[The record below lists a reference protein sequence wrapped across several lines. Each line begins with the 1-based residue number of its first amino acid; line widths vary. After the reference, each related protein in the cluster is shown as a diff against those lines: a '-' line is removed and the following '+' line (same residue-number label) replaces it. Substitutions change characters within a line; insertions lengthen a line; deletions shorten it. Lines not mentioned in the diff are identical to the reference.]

1 MKKLLL
7 SAILFIAA
15 ISYKGMAQTDLGRI
29 SGNFQV
35 DAQSYKEDT
44 SIGAQKV
51 DEEVRAN
58 AFLNLIYTKDK
69 FSAGIRYETYLK
81 EILGFDSRW
90 AGPNGNGIGG
100 IPFRYARY
108 TDDLFELTAGNFYEQ
123 IGTGMIFRSYE
134 ERGLGLDNALDGVKL
149 KLYPANGLR
158 ITGMIGRQR
167 SFFDYGPGLV
177 RALDVDVNATQIINE
192 YLKGDNGTGVQDWQ
206 LSLGGGLSSKFQK
219 DPGGEF
225 ILPQNVMAWSGRFNL
240 VAGEFSLQG
249 EYATKCNDPTSV
261 NILNNPNALNYNKG
275 QGLFLSGAYS
285 TAGLGISLSYKTV
298 DNMDYRSDRNSTLTN
313 LVMNFL
319 PALTKQYTYRLLTLY
334 PYATQPNGEV
344 ALQGDIQYTF
354 EKGSALGGTYGTNI
368 NFNYSLAKATDT
380 LRNVNDIHLYDIKFG
395 AFGQRKYFED
405 INIEIQ
411 KKWDKNIK
419 TNFGYMN
426 QYYNKEVAEGRP
438 GYGIVKSQV
447 AVAEISYR
455 ISSTNTIRMEVQH
468 LWAKHIAVDELGNE
482 LKDANGNTVKPT
494 LDRNN
499 GDWAYML
506 LEYSIAPSWF
516 FSIFDEYNY
525 GNENADWRTHY
536 YNANI
541 VYNTGAT
548 RVQLGY
554 GKVRGGILCVGGVC
568 RFVPASNGFSVSV
581 SSSF

>member
-1 MKKLLL
+1 MKKFLT
-7 SAILFIAA
+7 STLFLIGLATG
-15 ISYKGMAQTDLGRI
+15 IGYAQTDLGRI

-35 DAQSYKEDT
+35 DAQTYKEDST
-44 SIGAQKV
+44 IGAQKV
-51 DEEVRAN
+51 DEQVRAN

-90 AGPNGNGIGG
+90 AGPNGNGFGG

-123 IGTGMIFRSYE
+123 IGTGMILRSYE
-134 ERGLGLDNALDGVKL
+134 ERGLGLDNALDGVRL
-149 KLYPANGLR
+149 KLYPAKGLR
-158 ITGMIGRQR
+158 LTGMIGRQR

-192 YLKGDNGTGVQDWQ
+192 YLSNGNSTQDWQ
-206 LSLGGGLSSKFQK
+206 LTFGGGLSSKFQK

-225 ILPQNVMAWSGRFNL
+225 ILPQNVLAWSGRFNL

-249 EYATKCNDPTSV
+249 EYASKYNDPTSV
-261 NILNNPNALNYNKG
+261 NILNNPTALNYNPG
-275 QGLFLSGAYS
+275 HGLFLSGAYS
-285 TAGLGISLSYKTV
+285 TAGLGITLSYKTV

-344 ALQGDIQYTF
+344 AIQGDVQYTI
-354 EKGSALGGTYGTNI
+354 EKGSALGGDYGTNI
-368 NFNYSLAKATDT
+368 NFNYSLAKSTDT
-380 LRNVNDIHLYDIKFG
+380 VRNTTDIHRYDIKFG
-395 AFGQRKYFED
+395 AFGPRKYFED
-405 INIEIQ
+405 INIEVQ
-411 KKWDKNIK
+411 KKWSKTVK
-419 TNFGYMN
+419 TNIGFMN
-426 QYYNKEVAEGRP
+426 QYYNKEVAEGRT
-438 GYGIVKSQV
+438 GYGVVKSNV
-447 AVAEISYR
+447 LVGELSYKL
-455 ISSTNTIRMEVQH
+455 SSTNTIRMEVQH

-482 LKDANGNTVKPT
+482 LKDANGNSVKPS

-499 GDWAYML
+499 GNWAYIL
-506 LEYSIAPSWF
+506 FEYSIAPSWF
-516 FSIFDEYNY
+516 FSVFDEYNY
-525 GNENADWRTHY
+525 GNENTEWRTHY
-536 YNANI
+536 YNGNI

-568 RFVPASNGFSVSV
+568 RFVPASNGLSVSV